1 MLQLGGVLRLVV
13 MVEQVERAVVMWRFV
28 VQSVR
33 ASCGRA
39 QFHVQRRTDR
49 VLPNAAVPA
58 VMSNWLKMR
67 WVHFCLAQEIWPA
80 AGQISYRLYDCSNFV
95 IGQTSGSMKAGYLT
109 GYRLRKYVQIP
120 NGAHRYRLRLCRCDG
135 TTSILHRTAA
145 GTAAAEQL
153 TTSTLTN
160 SVSRIRQSAN

>member
-1 MLQLGGVLRLVV
+1 
-13 MVEQVERAVVMWRFV
+13 
-28 VQSVR
+28 
-33 ASCGRA
+33 
-39 QFHVQRRTDR
+39 
-49 VLPNAAVPA
+49 
-58 VMSNWLKMR
+58 
-67 WVHFCLAQEIWPA
+67 
-80 AGQISYRLYDCSNFV
+80 
-95 IGQTSGSMKAGYLT
+95 MKAGYLT
-109 GYRLRKYVQIP
+109 GYRLRKYVKIP